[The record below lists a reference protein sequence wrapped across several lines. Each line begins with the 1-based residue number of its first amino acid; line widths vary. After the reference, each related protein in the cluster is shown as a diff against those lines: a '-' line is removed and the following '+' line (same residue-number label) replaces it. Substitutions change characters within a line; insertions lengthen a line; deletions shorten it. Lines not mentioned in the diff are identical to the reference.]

1 MHEQGDHHAVAAPRE
16 KENTIVILPMVLQI
30 HKTMVLQRVELD
42 GKARSSPFEVFG
54 LVEALMGKHGFAEK
68 IQK

>member
-1 MHEQGDHHAVAAPRE
+1 MEFHFISELRW
-16 KENTIVILPMVLQI
+16 NSVILPMVLQI